1 MSYIQRHVVTV
12 TTDEAGDGIGYTPA
26 VTGKVSAIH
35 YVKDSSN
42 AYSGSALVVVTAEA
56 TGETILEVDLD
67 RSATFAPRQATHAID
82 GMPAQYASLHPVLD
96 SICLANDR
104 IKIAVSNGGDT
115 KTGVFHV
122 VIE

>member
-12 TTDEAGDGIGYTPA
+12 NTDEDGDGVGYTPT
-26 VTGKVSAIH
+26 VTGKVSTIR
-35 YVKDSSN
+35 YVKDTSN
-42 AYSGSALVVVTAEA
+42 AYSDGFAVAVAAEA
-56 TGETILEVDLD
+56 TGETILEVADVRRD
-67 RSATFAPRQATHAID
+67 TTFAPRQVTHTWD
-82 GMPAQYASLHPVLD
+82 GSPKAALD

>member
-12 TTDEAGDGIGYTPA
+12 NTDEDGNGVGYTPT
-26 VTGKVSAIH
+26 VTGKVSTIR
-35 YVKDSSN
+35 YVKDTSN
-42 AYSGSALVVVTAEA
+42 AYSDDFAVDVTAEA
-56 TGETILEVDLD
+56 TGETILEISDL
-67 RSATFAPRQATHAID
+67 RGSTTFAPRQDTHTWD
-82 GMPAQYASLHPVLD
+82 GSPKAALD

-104 IKIAVSNGGDT
+104 IKIAVSHGGDT

>member
-12 TTDEAGDGIGYTPA
+12 NTDEDGNGIGYTPA
-26 VTGKVSAIH
+26 VTGKVSTIR
-35 YVKDSSN
+35 YVKDTSN
-42 AYSGSALVVVTAEA
+42 AYPDDVAVAVTAEA
-56 TGETILEVDLD
+56 TGETILEIADVRVDT
-67 RSATFAPRQATHAID
+67 TFAPRQVTHTTD
-82 GMPAQYASLHPVLD
+82 GAPWQVLD